1 MITNELWQPEILFG
15 SGLLFGTIV
24 YGKSIMFKISLDDQV
39 IVSSLTHEG
48 LIKEKKNKSIQTW
61 QKVQTM

>member
-1 MITNELWQPEILFG
+1 MIINELWQPEILFG

-48 LIKEKKNKSIQTW
+48 YIKNDKE
-61 QKVQTM
+61 

>member
-1 MITNELWQPEILFG
+1 MIINEVWQPEILFDG
-15 SGLLFGTIV
+15 ELLFWTIV

-48 LIKEKKNKSIQTW
+48 LIKEKEE
-61 QKVQTM
+61 